1 MKLDISRK
9 VATSLKQRESSLISI
24 FKSCFYER
32 DATGTQTSQKINSQK
47 NPLSGVYSYSNI
59 DYQCTNLP
67 RALLWCISA
76 FYRVIKSDDIKLSP
90 SRAGLVR
97 WCQCND
103 FNKPKLSAFV
113 NDLCGKGK
121 RWTLQQDWGGPG
133 AKKAR
138 CQLST
143 APVESA
149 HQLDIIHANHG
160 DKKNT
165 IIHTNPDEKKTKKKP
180 NFSKKAPCQLAKE
193 LLCSQHMNNWTSSVP
208 TPITK
213 KDNTQDE
220 SWQ

>member
-32 DATGTQTSQKINSQK
+32 DATGTQTSQKIKSQK
-47 NPLSGVYSYSNI
+47 KSSVRRLFIFWNWLSVYQLALGSI
-59 DYQCTNLP
+59 VVHQCILS
-67 RALLWCISA
+67 RHKIWCQ
-76 FYRVIKSDDIKLSP
+76 KLAP

-160 DKKNT
+160 DKKT
-165 IIHTNPDEKKTKKKP
+165 QSLTPTLMTKKRKKT
-180 NFSKKAPCQLAKE
+180 
-193 LLCSQHMNNWTSSVP
+193 
-208 TPITK
+208 
-213 KDNTQDE
+213 
-220 SWQ
+220 

>member
-1 MKLDISRK
+1 MSEMPLGLKLHKKLTHKKILCQATIYILKLIIS
-9 VATSLKQRESSLISI
+9 VPT
-24 FKSCFYER
+24 C
-32 DATGTQTSQKINSQK
+32 
-47 NPLSGVYSYSNI
+47 PGV
-59 DYQCTNLP
+59 
-67 RALLWCISA
+67 LLWCISA

-165 IIHTNPDEKKTKKKP
+165 IIHTSPDDKKKLIFEEKK
-180 NFSKKAPCQLAKE
+180 SMSAG
-193 LLCSQHMNNWTSSVP
+193 
-208 TPITK
+208 
-213 KDNTQDE
+213 
-220 SWQ
+220 

>member
-1 MKLDISRK
+1 MSEMPLGLKLHK
-9 VATSLKQRESSLISI
+9 
-24 FKSCFYER
+24 KSNHKR
-32 DATGTQTSQKINSQK
+32 
-47 NPLSGVYSYSNI
+47 NPLSGDYLYSEI

-76 FYRVIKSDDIKLSP
+76 FYRVIKSDDIKLSR

-160 DKKNT
+160 DKKT
-165 IIHTNPDEKKTKKKP
+165 QSFTPTLMKKRRRKKLIFQKSSMSAGQRAPVQSTHQQPDFIRTNPDDKKR
-180 NFSKKAPCQLAKE
+180 
-193 LLCSQHMNNWTSSVP
+193 
-208 TPITK
+208 
-213 KDNTQDE
+213 
-220 SWQ
+220 